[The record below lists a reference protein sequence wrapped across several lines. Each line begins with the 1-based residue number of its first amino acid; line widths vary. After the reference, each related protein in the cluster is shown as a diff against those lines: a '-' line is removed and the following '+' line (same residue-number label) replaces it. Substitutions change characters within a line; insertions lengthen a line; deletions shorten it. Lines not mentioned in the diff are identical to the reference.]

1 MLNLWAVTPV
11 GSTRFEGVATNS
23 VVTHR
28 EEATPTHREE
38 VTSTR
43 RVALIHRSCTL
54 AARCEERERKKENN
68 HILSSSEVR
77 ETPERRKRKRR
88 RKQVALQSFFFIFF
102 SVAARFRECWKGKLF
117 VYDRELP
124 FFMLTRKEVSKRL
137 KAKAMTKD
145 MAERVYIYTYP
156 GVCIQ
161 RKLTWGTDKL
171 ESSNI
176 RNM

>member
-11 GSTRFEGVATNS
+11 GSTRFERVATNS

-38 VTSTR
+38 ATPTR
-43 RVALIHRSCTL
+43 RIALIHRSCTL

-77 ETPERRKRKRR
+77 ETPERRKRQRR
-88 RKQVALQSFFFIFF
+88 RKQVALQRFFFLFF

-124 FFMLTRKEVSKRL
+124 FFMLTRKDVRTRL
-137 KAKAMTKD
+137 KARARTKH
-145 MAERVYIYTYP
+145 RGGKTLHIYIPESMYTE
-156 GVCIQ
+156 
-161 RKLTWGTDKL
+161 KTDTG
-171 ESSNI
+171 
-176 RNM
+176 RR